1 MFHFSSCGFTP
12 DVPTQIRESM
22 QIDQR
27 THTTYVDD
35 YDPPKKSKKSRVEEE
50 VQDNKSREEEVKE
63 NTHVQKVSRRT
74 SARILKGKQNIS
86 DSTHDL
92 KQKRKR
98 GAILVADEAVLKDQ
112 IPLNKKKKIVAEVKP
127 QEAVPEEK
135 DHIGDDSGQEDDD
148 DFLDDIMPMT
158 KKCNMDIVFKELE
171 KDPKFQGVGEWLKGI
186 EDDALLSTVEPVVQ
200 ANVPGFVS
208 TEAVGKLGAGS
219 KLPEFVPPQSMGNLQ
234 VGTRLPGFVRPES
247 MGNVGVGAKL
257 PGFGSTFRLSSSSP
271 GIVKER
277 SPVYSQIQKML
288 RTRTSETE
296 TPTPRGSLPLDLET
310 MHQEQKQEEVR
321 VDEVLVLDIG
331 SKREE
336 SIEECL
342 VQRDVSRSSDRPL
355 EIEDFEKYLTGDN
368 ENEQKNNN
376 DGEDDISNLKGKNSD
391 TEGVENSNSVQKSGA
406 EDDIVHA
413 EVEVENAAI
422 RNSEKERVENSN
434 LVQKSGPE
442 DDIVNAEVEIENAAI
457 RNSDEERVKN
467 SNSIQKSGAEDDI
480 VNEEVDIE
488 NAAIRNS
495 DEERVENSH
504 SVQKSG
510 AEDDIVNEEVDV
522 ENAAIRN
529 SDEERVENS
538 NSVQKSGDEHD
549 IWNAEV
555 DVQNTE
561 GRNSGYPERVEN
573 SNFESEE
580 EDANPTT
587 KEENPTMEEE
597 NTEKEETEN
606 EDSEAIYSSEEES
619 MAIDEVENLDDED
632 LEEDSQSDSSS
643 SEEDQAE
650 NNSGNPEDIS
660 KPDQPENREQLNI
673 ADFEKS
679 GEQEDIVAEKI
690 NEPGWRFVNY
700 FSASHR
706 IPKALD
712 VMRAKGIVIPLSE
725 ICRMYLGINRD
736 TVAVYM
742 SSCKMKCCYK
752 VFRSRKFQN
761 LVLRSTSSLNVD
773 TLDKKLQD
781 VTTSV
786 LSGNTHNSAGKSSDT
801 EGENYLL
808 LPSYFLSRA
817 KEQAHIKCEIIIL
830 AQIVLIF
837 FSFKLKKPESLKA
850 MVPSMKERTV
860 VPVSKRKVNIMP
872 ETKVSGKE
880 SGDTRRQRNETGW
893 NTRIN

>member
-1 MFHFSSCGFTP
+1 MFHFSGRGFTP
-12 DVPTQIRESM
+12 DVPTQIREST

-27 THTTYVDD
+27 THTTYEDD

-50 VQDNKSREEEVKE
+50 VQDNKSREEEVKD

-98 GAILVADEAVLKDQ
+98 GAILVEDEAVLKDQ

-127 QEAVPEEK
+127 QEAVPDEK
-135 DHIGDDSGQEDDD
+135 DHVGDDSGQEDDD

-186 EDDALLSTVEPVVQ
+186 EDDAMLSTVEPVVQ

-219 KLPEFVPPQSMGNLQ
+219 KVPEFVPPQSMGNLRA
-234 VGTRLPGFVRPES
+234 GTRLPGFVRPES
-247 MGNVGVGAKL
+247 MGNVGAGAKL

-310 MHQEQKQEEVR
+310 THQEQKQEEVR

-331 SKREE
+331 SKMEE
-336 SIEECL
+336 SIEESL
-342 VQRDVSRSSDRPL
+342 VQRNVSRSSDGPL
-355 EIEDFEKYLTGDN
+355 EIEEFEKYLTGDN

-376 DGEDDISNLKGKNSD
+376 DGEDDISNLEGKNSD

-434 LVQKSGPE
+434 SVQKSGPE
-442 DDIVNAEVEIENAAI
+442 DDIVNAEVEIENATI

-467 SNSIQKSGAEDDI
+467 SN
-480 VNEEVDIE
+480 
-488 NAAIRNS
+488 
-495 DEERVENSH
+495 

-510 AEDDIVNEEVDV
+510 AEDDIVNEEVDI

-555 DVQNTE
+555 DVRNTE

-573 SNFESEE
+573 SNSESEE

-587 KEENPTMEEE
+587 KEENPTTEEE

-619 MAIDEVENLDDED
+619 MAIDEVENLDDDD

-643 SEEDQAE
+643 SEEDLAE
-650 NNSGNPEDIS
+650 NNSGNPEDVS

-690 NEPGWRFVNY
+690 NEPGGRFVNY

-712 VMRAKGIVIPLSE
+712 VMRAKGNVIPLSE

-850 MVPSMKERTV
+850 MVPSTKERTI
-860 VPVSKRKVNIMP
+860 VPVSKRKVNITP

>member
-1 MFHFSSCGFTP
+1 MFHFSGHGFTP
-12 DVPTQIRESM
+12 DVPTQIREST

-27 THTTYVDD
+27 THTTYEDD

-50 VQDNKSREEEVKE
+50 VQDNKSREEEVKD

-74 SARILKGKQNIS
+74 SARILKGKQNIL

-98 GAILVADEAVLKDQ
+98 GAILVEDEAVLKDQ
-112 IPLNKKKKIVAEVKP
+112 IPLNKKKKIVAKVKP
-127 QEAVPEEK
+127 QEAVPDEK
-135 DHIGDDSGQEDDD
+135 DHVGDDSGQEDDD

-186 EDDALLSTVEPVVQ
+186 EDDAMLSTVEPVVQ

-219 KLPEFVPPQSMGNLQ
+219 KLPEFVPPQSMGNLRA
-234 VGTRLPGFVRPES
+234 GTRLPGFVRPES
-247 MGNVGVGAKL
+247 MGNVGAGAKL

-296 TPTPRGSLPLDLET
+296 TPTPHGSLPLDLET
-310 MHQEQKQEEVR
+310 THQEQKQEEVR

-342 VQRDVSRSSDRPL
+342 VQRDVSRSSDGPL
-355 EIEDFEKYLTGDN
+355 EIEEFEKYLTGDN

-376 DGEDDISNLKGKNSD
+376 DGEDDISNLEGKNSD

-422 RNSEKERVENSN
+422 RNSEEERVENSN
-434 LVQKSGPE
+434 SVQKSGPEDDIVNAKVEIENAAIRNSDQELVENSNSVQKSGPE

-457 RNSDEERVKN
+457 RNSD
-467 SNSIQKSGAEDDI
+467 Q
-480 VNEEVDIE
+480 
-488 NAAIRNS
+488 
-495 DEERVENSH
+495 
-504 SVQKSG
+504 
-510 AEDDIVNEEVDV
+510 
-522 ENAAIRN
+522 
-529 SDEERVENS
+529 ERVENS
-538 NSVQKSGDEHD
+538 NSVQKSGNEHD
-549 IWNAEV
+549 IWKAEV
-555 DVQNTE
+555 DVRNTE
-561 GRNSGYPERVEN
+561 GRNSGDPERVEN
-573 SNFESEE
+573 SNSESDE

-587 KEENPTMEEE
+587 KEENPTTEEE
-597 NTEKEETEN
+597 NTEVEETENEDSEYDEEDANPTTKEENPTTEEENAEVEETEN
-606 EDSEAIYSSEEES
+606 EDSEAIYSSEEQG
-619 MAIDEVENLDDED
+619 MAIVENLDDED

-643 SEEDQAE
+643 SEEDLAE
-650 NNSGNPEDIS
+650 NNSGNPEDVS

-690 NEPGWRFVNY
+690 NEPGGRFVNY

-712 VMRAKGIVIPLSE
+712 VMRAKGNVIPLSE

-850 MVPSMKERTV
+850 MVPSTKERTV
-860 VPVSKRKVNIMP
+860 VPVSKRKVNITP

>member
-1 MFHFSSCGFTP
+1 MFHFSGRGFTP
-12 DVPTQIRESM
+12 DVPTQIREST

-27 THTTYVDD
+27 THTTYEDD

-50 VQDNKSREEEVKE
+50 VQDNKSREEEVKD

-98 GAILVADEAVLKDQ
+98 GAILVEDEAVLKDQ

-127 QEAVPEEK
+127 QEAVPDEK
-135 DHIGDDSGQEDDD
+135 DHVGDDSGQEDDD

-158 KKCNMDIVFKELE
+158 KKCNMDTVFKELE

-186 EDDALLSTVEPVVQ
+186 EDDAMLSTVEPVVQ

-219 KLPEFVPPQSMGNLQ
+219 KVPEFVPPQSMGNLRA
-234 VGTRLPGFVRPES
+234 GTRLPGFVRPES
-247 MGNVGVGAKL
+247 MGNVGAGAKL

-288 RTRTSETE
+288 RTHTSETE

-310 MHQEQKQEEVR
+310 THQEQKQEEVR

-331 SKREE
+331 SKMEE
-336 SIEECL
+336 SIEESL
-342 VQRDVSRSSDRPL
+342 VQRNVSRSSDGPL
-355 EIEDFEKYLTGDN
+355 EIEEFEKYLTGDN

-376 DGEDDISNLKGKNSD
+376 DGEDDISNLEGKNSD

-434 LVQKSGPE
+434 SVQKSGPE

-467 SNSIQKSGAEDDI
+467 SNSVQKSGAEDDI
-480 VNEEVDIE
+480 VNEEVDI
-488 NAAIRNS
+488 
-495 DEERVENSH
+495 
-504 SVQKSG
+504 
-510 AEDDIVNEEVDV
+510 

-555 DVQNTE
+555 DVRNTE

-573 SNFESEE
+573 SNSESEE

-587 KEENPTMEEE
+587 KEENPTTEEE

-619 MAIDEVENLDDED
+619 MAIDEVENLDDDD

-643 SEEDQAE
+643 SEEDLAE
-650 NNSGNPEDIS
+650 NNSGNPEDVS

-690 NEPGWRFVNY
+690 NEPGGRFVNY

-712 VMRAKGIVIPLSE
+712 VMRAKGNVIPLSE

-850 MVPSMKERTV
+850 MVPSMKERTI
-860 VPVSKRKVNIMP
+860 VPVSKRKVNITP

>member
-1 MFHFSSCGFTP
+1 MFHFSGRGFTP
-12 DVPTQIRESM
+12 DVPTQIREST

-27 THTTYVDD
+27 THTTYEDD

-50 VQDNKSREEEVKE
+50 VQDNKSREEEVKD

-98 GAILVADEAVLKDQ
+98 GAILVEDEAVLKDQ

-127 QEAVPEEK
+127 QEAVPDEK
-135 DHIGDDSGQEDDD
+135 DHVGDDSGQEDDD

-186 EDDALLSTVEPVVQ
+186 EDDAMLSTVEPVVQ

-219 KLPEFVPPQSMGNLQ
+219 KVPEFVPPQSMGNLRA
-234 VGTRLPGFVRPES
+234 GTRLPGFVRPES
-247 MGNVGVGAKL
+247 MGNVGAGAKL

-310 MHQEQKQEEVR
+310 THQEQKQEEVR

-331 SKREE
+331 SKMEE
-336 SIEECL
+336 SIEESL
-342 VQRDVSRSSDRPL
+342 VQRNVSRSSDGPL
-355 EIEDFEKYLTGDN
+355 EIEEFEKYLTGDN

-376 DGEDDISNLKGKNSD
+376 DGEDDISNLEGKNSD

-434 LVQKSGPE
+434 SVQKSGPE

-467 SNSIQKSGAEDDI
+467 SNSVQKSGAEDDI
-480 VNEEVDIE
+480 VNEEVDI
-488 NAAIRNS
+488 
-495 DEERVENSH
+495 
-504 SVQKSG
+504 
-510 AEDDIVNEEVDV
+510 

-555 DVQNTE
+555 DVRNTE

-573 SNFESEE
+573 SNSESEE

-587 KEENPTMEEE
+587 KEENPTTEEE

-619 MAIDEVENLDDED
+619 MAIDEVENLDDDD

-643 SEEDQAE
+643 SEEDLAE
-650 NNSGNPEDIS
+650 NNSGNPEDVS

-690 NEPGWRFVNY
+690 NEPGGRFVNY

-712 VMRAKGIVIPLSE
+712 VMRAKGNVIPLSE

-850 MVPSMKERTV
+850 MVPSTKERTI
-860 VPVSKRKVNIMP
+860 VPVSKRKVNITP

>member
-1 MFHFSSCGFTP
+1 M
-12 DVPTQIRESM
+12 
-22 QIDQR
+22 
-27 THTTYVDD
+27 
-35 YDPPKKSKKSRVEEE
+35 
-50 VQDNKSREEEVKE
+50 
-63 NTHVQKVSRRT
+63 
-74 SARILKGKQNIS
+74 
-86 DSTHDL
+86 
-92 KQKRKR
+92 
-98 GAILVADEAVLKDQ
+98 
-112 IPLNKKKKIVAEVKP
+112 
-127 QEAVPEEK
+127 
-135 DHIGDDSGQEDDD
+135 
-148 DFLDDIMPMT
+148 
-158 KKCNMDIVFKELE
+158 
-171 KDPKFQGVGEWLKGI
+171 
-186 EDDALLSTVEPVVQ
+186 
-200 ANVPGFVS
+200 
-208 TEAVGKLGAGS
+208 
-219 KLPEFVPPQSMGNLQ
+219 
-234 VGTRLPGFVRPES
+234 RLPGFVRPES
-247 MGNVGVGAKL
+247 MGNVGVGSKLPEFVPTQTVGYFGAGAKL

-296 TPTPRGSLPLDLET
+296 TPTPHASLPLDVET
-310 MHQEQKQEEVR
+310 MHQEEQKQEEVR

-336 SIEECL
+336 LIEECL
-342 VQRDVSRSSDRPL
+342 VQRDVSRSSDGPL
-355 EIEDFEKYLTGDN
+355 EIEEFEKYLTGDN

-376 DGEDDISNLKGKNSD
+376 DGEDDISNVEGKNSD

-406 EDDIVHA
+406 EDDIVNA
-413 EVEVENAAI
+413 EVEIENAAI
-422 RNSEKERVENSN
+422 RNSDEERVENSN
-434 LVQKSGPE
+434 SVQKSGAE

-457 RNSDEERVKN
+457 RNSDK
-467 SNSIQKSGAEDDI
+467 
-480 VNEEVDIE
+480 
-488 NAAIRNS
+488 
-495 DEERVENSH
+495 ERVENSN

-510 AEDDIVNEEVDV
+510 AEDDIVNEEVDI

-555 DVQNTE
+555 DVRNTE
-561 GRNSGYPERVEN
+561 GRNSGDPERVEN
-573 SNFESEE
+573 SNSESDE

-587 KEENPTMEEE
+587 KEENPTTKEE
-597 NTEKEETEN
+597 NTEVEETEN
-606 EDSEAIYSSEEES
+606 EDSEAIYSSEEEG

-632 LEEDSQSDSSS
+632 LEEDSQSNSSS
-643 SEEDQAE
+643 SEEEDLAG

-660 KPDQPENREQLNI
+660 KPEQPENREQLNI
-673 ADFEKS
+673 AEFEKS

-690 NEPGWRFVNY
+690 NEPGGRFVNY

-712 VMRAKGIVIPLSE
+712 VMRAKGNVIPLSE

-781 VTTSV
+781 ITTSV

-801 EGENYLL
+801 EGENYLP

-817 KEQAHIKCEIIIL
+817 KEQANIKCEIIIL
-830 AQIVLIF
+830 DQIVLIF

-850 MVPSMKERTV
+850 MVPSTKERTV

-880 SGDTRRQRNETGW
+880 SGDTRRQRNETGS

>member
-1 MFHFSSCGFTP
+1 M
-12 DVPTQIRESM
+12 
-22 QIDQR
+22 
-27 THTTYVDD
+27 
-35 YDPPKKSKKSRVEEE
+35 VE
-50 VQDNKSREEEVKE
+50 
-63 NTHVQKVSRRT
+63 
-74 SARILKGKQNIS
+74 
-86 DSTHDL
+86 
-92 KQKRKR
+92 
-98 GAILVADEAVLKDQ
+98 DEAVLKDQ
-112 IPLNKKKKIVAEVKP
+112 IPLNEKKKIVAKVKP
-127 QEAVPEEK
+127 QEAVPDEK
-135 DHIGDDSGQEDDD
+135 DHVGDDSGQEDDD

-186 EDDALLSTVEPVVQ
+186 EDDAMLSTVEPVVQ

-219 KLPEFVPPQSMGNLQ
+219 KLPEFVPPQSMGNLRA
-234 VGTRLPGFVRPES
+234 GTRLPGFVWPES
-247 MGNVGVGAKL
+247 MGNVGAGAKL

-342 VQRDVSRSSDRPL
+342 VQIDVSRSSDGPL
-355 EIEDFEKYLTGDN
+355 EIEEFEKYLTGDN

-376 DGEDDISNLKGKNSD
+376 DGEDDISNLEGKNSD

-434 LVQKSGPE
+434 SVQKSGPEDDIVNAEVEIENAAIRNSDQELVENSNLVQKSGPE

-457 RNSDEERVKN
+457 RNSD
-467 SNSIQKSGAEDDI
+467 Q
-480 VNEEVDIE
+480 
-488 NAAIRNS
+488 
-495 DEERVENSH
+495 
-504 SVQKSG
+504 
-510 AEDDIVNEEVDV
+510 
-522 ENAAIRN
+522 
-529 SDEERVENS
+529 ERVENS
-538 NSVQKSGDEHD
+538 NSVQKSGNEHD
-549 IWNAEV
+549 IWKAEV
-555 DVQNTE
+555 DVRNTE
-561 GRNSGYPERVEN
+561 GRNSGDPERVEN
-573 SNFESEE
+573 SNSESDE

-587 KEENPTMEEE
+587 KEENPTTKEE
-597 NTEKEETEN
+597 NTEVEETEN
-606 EDSEAIYSSEEES
+606 EDSEYDEEDANPTTKEENPTTEEENTEVEETENEDSEYDEEDANPTTKEENPTTEEENTEVEETENEDSEYDEEDANPTTKEENPTTEEENAEVEETENEDSKAIYSSEEQG
-619 MAIDEVENLDDED
+619 MAIVENLDDED

-643 SEEDQAE
+643 SEEDLAE
-650 NNSGNPEDIS
+650 NNSGNPEDVS
-660 KPDQPENREQLNI
+660 KPNQPENREQLNI

-690 NEPGWRFVNY
+690 NEPGGRFVNY

-712 VMRAKGIVIPLSE
+712 VMRAKGNVIPLSE

-752 VFRSRKFQN
+752 VFHSRKFQN

-773 TLDKKLQD
+773 TLDKKPQD

>member
-1 MFHFSSCGFTP
+1 M
-12 DVPTQIRESM
+12 
-22 QIDQR
+22 
-27 THTTYVDD
+27 
-35 YDPPKKSKKSRVEEE
+35 EEE
-50 VQDNKSREEEVKE
+50 VQDNKSREEEVKD

-86 DSTHDL
+86 ESTHDL
-92 KQKRKR
+92 KQNRKR
-98 GAILVADEAVLKDQ
+98 GAILVEDEAVLKEQ
-112 IPLNKKKKIVAEVKP
+112 IPLNKKRKIVAEVKP
-127 QEAVPEEK
+127 QEAVPDEK
-135 DHIGDDSGQEDDD
+135 DHVEDDSGQEDDD

-158 KKCNMDIVFKELE
+158 KKSNMDIVFKELE

-186 EDDALLSTVEPVVQ
+186 EDDAMLSTVEPVVQ

-219 KLPEFVPPQSMGNLQ
+219 KLPEFVPPKSMGNLQ
-234 VGTRLPGFVRPES
+234 AGMRLPGFVLPES
-247 MGNVGVGAKL
+247 MGNVGAGAKL

-271 GIVKER
+271 GIVKEC

-296 TPTPRGSLPLDLET
+296 TPTPRASLPLDVET
-310 MHQEQKQEEVR
+310 THQEQKQEEVC

-342 VQRDVSRSSDRPL
+342 VQRDVSRSSDGPL
-355 EIEDFEKYLTGDN
+355 EIEEFKKYLTGDN
-368 ENEQKNNN
+368 ENERKNNN
-376 DGEDDISNLKGKNSD
+376 DGEDDISNLEGKNSD

-406 EDDIVHA
+406 KDDIVNA

-422 RNSEKERVENSN
+422 RNSEEERVENSNSVQKSGAKDDIVNAEVEVENAAIRNSEEERVENSN
-434 LVQKSGPE
+434 LVQKSGAE

-457 RNSDEERVKN
+457 RNSD
-467 SNSIQKSGAEDDI
+467 Q
-480 VNEEVDIE
+480 
-488 NAAIRNS
+488 
-495 DEERVENSH
+495 
-504 SVQKSG
+504 
-510 AEDDIVNEEVDV
+510 
-522 ENAAIRN
+522 
-529 SDEERVENS
+529 ERVENS
-538 NSVQKSGDEHD
+538 NSVQKSGNEHD
-549 IWNAEV
+549 IWKAEV
-555 DVQNTE
+555 DVRNTE
-561 GRNSGYPERVEN
+561 GRNSGDPEGVEN
-573 SNFESEE
+573 SNSESDEEDANPTIKEENPTTEEENTEVEETEYEDSEYDE

-587 KEENPTMEEE
+587 KEENPTTQEE
-597 NTEKEETEN
+597 NTEVEETEN
-606 EDSEAIYSSEEES
+606 EDSEAIYSSEEQG
-619 MAIDEVENLDDED
+619 MAIVENLDDED
-632 LEEDSQSDSSS
+632 LEEDSQGDSSS
-643 SEEDQAE
+643 SEEDLAE
-650 NNSGNPEDIS
+650 NNSGNPEDVS
-660 KPDQPENREQLNI
+660 KPDQPENHEQLNI

-679 GEQEDIVAEKI
+679 DEQEDIVAEKI
-690 NEPGWRFVNY
+690 NEPGGRFVNY

-712 VMRAKGIVIPLSE
+712 VMRAKGNVIPLSE

-752 VFRSRKFQN
+752 VFHSRKFQN

-781 VTTSV
+781 VTISV

-808 LPSYFLSRA
+808 LPSYFLSGA

-850 MVPSMKERTV
+850 MAPSTKERTV
-860 VPVSKRKVNIMP
+860 VPVSKRKVNITP

-880 SGDTRRQRNETGW
+880 SGDTGRQRNETGW